1 MLEPRGEGSKPEA
14 VVVPRV
20 ECCEAGGNRGAPP
33 IPLPP
38 DRLPVTVAADSSV
51 KDSCL
56 WQHEGWSGR
65 RTSLQ
70 SVSVCQRVNV
80 TGRGARRGRGGVSA
94 SWSELIGA
102 NVRLQ
107 DERWRLS
114 VETLNAVSVIITCT
128 D

>member
-1 MLEPRGEGSKPEA
+1 MCLSLVVKVQNPRQWWCREWS
-14 VVVPRV
+14 VVRRV
-20 ECCEAGGNRGAPP
+20 ETEEPP
-33 IPLPP
+33 PPP

-70 SVSVCQRVNV
+70 SVSVCQCVNV